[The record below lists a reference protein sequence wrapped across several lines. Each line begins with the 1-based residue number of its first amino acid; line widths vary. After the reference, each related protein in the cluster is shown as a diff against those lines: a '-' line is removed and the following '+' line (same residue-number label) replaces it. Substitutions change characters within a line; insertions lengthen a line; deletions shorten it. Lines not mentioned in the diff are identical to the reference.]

1 MCARKDRCGPEPQKE
16 HVSSPPFLYMRRI
29 IIISR
34 VILDFIMRAGGIS
47 ELKIYEGS
55 EPGKWCTKTSVT
67 FVRARCHNLRSPG
80 GPRQWGFKQILWGNL
95 RPTNFQFIFVLRRPA
110 KANARPSHLHVCV
123 SFFGRF
129 PSENV
134 TLARRLLFFF
144 VSWMLSIERRHI

>member
-1 MCARKDRCGPEPQKE
+1 
-16 HVSSPPFLYMRRI
+16 
-29 IIISR
+29 
-34 VILDFIMRAGGIS
+34 MRAGGIS

-110 KANARPSHLHVCV
+110 KANAGSTHLHVCV
-123 SFFGRF
+123 SFFRTISIGKCYIGSDGYYYFCIGCCLLKVGGWRDGNVVNISF
-129 PSENV
+129 SRGIISVVSEAYV
-134 TLARRLLFFF
+134 LI
-144 VSWMLSIERRHI
+144 VDS